1 MRYFHS
7 GFGERDPGILGSSDS
22 EHEIALPV
30 RSTPKEKH
38 LHSKKGE
45 KRKHEA
51 EDEASS
57 KKHRKTRDPEEAKK
71 RREKK
76 EKKRLK
82 EAAAANAK

>member
-7 GFGERDPGILGSSDS
+7 GFGERDPGILGSSDD
-22 EHEIALPV
+22 EAEAAAIPANN
-30 RSTPKEKH
+30 T
-38 LHSKKGE
+38 SKKSHNVKKAE

-51 EDEASS
+51 DTEPSSS
-57 KKHRKTRDPEEAKK
+57 KKHRKDRDPDEAKR

-82 EAAAANAK
+82 ELAKAQ